1 MESLTKREK
10 TLIYVLICFLIL
22 VAGWFL
28 LLNPALEK
36 NSQVHAEYEEKQTQL
51 TTIKQQLKDY
61 EDAPSQYK
69 ILEDSYNEI
78 AGQYS
83 QVLSNDDID
92 KLITTKVLAS
102 GFRPKNLSIGEVPGA
117 SLQSTDTTATDG
129 TANPST
135 DNSATSSV
143 IKQST
148 INMTLNG
155 DLTKLK
161 KLMGSINEQEGLE
174 IGNLSYQL
182 SNAQSNT
189 VTISFVI
196 YMIEKQ

>member
-22 VAGWFL
+22 VAGWFI

-36 NSQVHAEYEEKQTQL
+36 NSQIHAEYEEKKSQL
-51 TTIKQQLKDY
+51 ATIKQQLKDY

-102 GFRPKNLSIGEVPGA
+102 GFRPKNLSISEASNA
-117 SLQSTDTTATDG
+117 SLQATDASS
-129 TANPST
+129 TTETTDSTT
-135 DNSATSSV
+135 DNTATSSV

-155 DLTKLK
+155 DLNKLK
-161 KLMGSINEQEGLE
+161 KLMSSISEQEGLE

-182 SNAQSNT
+182 SNTQSNT

>member
-61 EDAPSQYK
+61 EDAPSQYQ

-102 GFRPKNLSIGEVPGA
+102 GFRPKNLSIGEVTGA